1 MSILERS
8 ILNEIEKFN
17 KINQYLK
24 EQDALGG
31 IGAPPAPPA
40 PVPAGVAPPP
50 AGAAP
55 GTTPDAAADTP
66 GLEATPV
73 DDLDTTPVNTETDP
87 DVEKIGSEGDK
98 GDEEDEGSEELDIT
112 DLVSAQK
119 EISEKQT
126 QLFDE
131 LTNQLKT
138 LESKLSNMDQ
148 LMSRIDSLDAKL
160 EKYRPKTAQ
169 EKLQLRSLDSGPYN
183 QNLSQYF
190 QDKMPDLEKAGKN
203 EYVLTTDDVE
213 DFSMSDVKDSFDL
226 EKPKNFGL

>member
-17 KINQYLK
+17 KINKYLS
-24 EQDALGG
+24 EQDALASLGT
-31 IGAPPAPPA
+31 PPAPP
-40 PVPAGVAPPP
+40 PP
-50 AGAAP
+50 APGGLTPPAAPAAPGAAP
-55 GTTPDAAADTP
+55 GTE
-66 GLEATPV
+66 GMEATPV
-73 DDLDTTPVNTETDP
+73 EDLDTTPVDTEKDP
-87 DVEKIGSEGDK
+87 DVEKIGSENDEGGD
-98 GDEEDEGSEELDIT
+98 DEESEELDIT

-131 LTNQLKT
+131 LTNQLKS
-138 LESKLSNMDQ
+138 LEGKLTNMDQ
-148 LMSRIDSLDAKL
+148 LMSRLDNLDAKI
-160 EKYRPKTAQ
+160 EKYRPRTAQ

-190 QDKMPDLEKAGKN
+190 EDKMPDLEKSGKN

-213 DFSMSDVKDSFDL
+213 DFSRSEVKDSFDI
-226 EKPKNFGL
+226 EKTKNFGI

>member
-40 PVPAGVAPPP
+40 PVAAGVAPP
-50 AGAAP
+50 AAP
-55 GTTPDAAADTP
+55 PDAAADTP

-87 DVEKIGSEGDK
+87 DVEKIGSDEDK
-98 GDEEDEGSEELDIT
+98 GDDEDEGSEELDIT

-190 QDKMPDLEKAGKN
+190 QDKMPDMEKAGKN
-203 EYVLTTDDVE
+203 EYVLTTDEVE
-213 DFSMSDVKDSFDL
+213 DFSMSDIKDSFDL
-226 EKPKNFGL
+226 EKPKTFGL

>member
-17 KINQYLK
+17 KINKYLS
-24 EQDALGG
+24 EQDALASL
-31 IGAPPAPPA
+31 GAPPA
-40 PVPAGVAPPP
+40 APPP
-50 AGAAP
+50 APGGLTPPAAPPAPGAAP
-55 GTTPDAAADTP
+55 GA
-66 GLEATPV
+66 GGMEATPV
-73 DDLDTTPVNTETDP
+73 DDLDTTPVDTEKDP
-87 DVEKIGSEGDK
+87 DVEKIGPENDEGED
-98 GDEEDEGSEELDIT
+98 DEGSEELDIT

-131 LTNQLKT
+131 LTNQLKS

-148 LMSRIDSLDAKL
+148 LMSRLDNLDAKI
-160 EKYRPKTAQ
+160 EKYRPRTAQ

-190 QDKMPDLEKAGKN
+190 EDKMPDLEKSGKN

-213 DFSMSDVKDSFDL
+213 DFSMSDVKDSFDV
-226 EKPKNFGL
+226 EKIKNFGL

>member
-17 KINQYLK
+17 KINKYLS
-24 EQDALGG
+24 EQDASASL
-31 IGAPPAPPA
+31 GAPPAPP
-40 PVPAGVAPPP
+40 PP
-50 AGAAP
+50 ATVGLTPPAAPGAAP
-55 GTTPDAAADTP
+55 GTE
-66 GLEATPV
+66 GMEAKPV
-73 DDLDTTPVNTETDP
+73 NNLDTTPVDTEKDP
-87 DVEKIGSEGDK
+87 DVEKIGSENEEGGD
-98 GDEEDEGSEELDIT
+98 DEESEELDIT

-131 LTNQLKT
+131 LTNQLKS
-138 LESKLSNMDQ
+138 LEGKLTNMDQ
-148 LMSRIDSLDAKL
+148 LMSRLDNLDAKI
-160 EKYRPKTAQ
+160 EKYRPRTAQ

-190 QDKMPDLEKAGKN
+190 EDKMPDLEKSGKN

-213 DFSMSDVKDSFDL
+213 DFSMSDVKDSFDI
-226 EKPKNFGL
+226 EKTKNFGI